1 METGLSQ
8 EPLLPLP
15 STHLCQAKGR
25 KDSCGTSEHKFQPLF
40 NHPHDSKAPKPQGNS
55 SPPYHFPSLV
65 THIPLIFQSYP
76 SRKPPIRDSGGTRVA
91 DGWDKRG
98 LRVGRGQ
105 GFA

>member
-1 METGLSQ
+1 MRKNMKTPEKSGVFGWWIKSLWLMETGLSQ

-40 NHPHDSKAPKPQGNS
+40 NHLHDSKAPKPQGNS

-76 SRKPPIRDSGGTRVA
+76 SRKPP
-91 DGWDKRG
+91 
-98 LRVGRGQ
+98 
-105 GFA
+105 